1 MKWMSAYL
9 LGYLLLMTGVGLA
22 LWKLG
27 VLERMDPT
35 WRWVTGLVLLGL
47 GVMVAVSNSGRK
59 ENIEIDTK

>member
-9 LGYLLLMTGVGLA
+9 IGYLLLMTGLFLA

-27 VLERMDPT
+27 VIENMDPT
-35 WRWVTGLVLLGL
+35 WRWVTVLVVLGV

-59 ENIEIDTK
+59 ENIEIDSK

>member
-9 LGYLLLMTGVGLA
+9 IGYLLLMTGVGLA

-35 WRWVTGLVLLGL
+35 WRWVTALVLLGL